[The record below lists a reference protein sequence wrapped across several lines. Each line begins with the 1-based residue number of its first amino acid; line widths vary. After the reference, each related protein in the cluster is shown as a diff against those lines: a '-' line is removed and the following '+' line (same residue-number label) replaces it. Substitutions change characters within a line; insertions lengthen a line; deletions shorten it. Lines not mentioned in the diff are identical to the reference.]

1 MSKLD
6 LDSAT
11 QSIVR
16 LTCEMFVRFQ
26 SNQLLSWI
34 ILLMSAVLS
43 ACAVGPDFHRPAA
56 ATDKRYTNRSIAA
69 VTAPATTVEFAPQQ
83 FDSARDIPADWWN
96 LFHSDALSG
105 LVNRALKANP
115 DLAAARASLIEAQE
129 NFRAEEGTLFP
140 TITASGSATRSR
152 NLIATGAGS
161 TAVSANDFSASVSA
175 SYTLDVFGGIRRAVE
190 QLGAQTDYER
200 FELEAAYLTL
210 TSNVVTAALN
220 EASLQAQIKATQEII
235 RVYTEQL
242 DITRR
247 RFAHG
252 GVSLAE
258 VLEQQTSLASAT
270 ATLPP
275 LQKQLDQQR
284 NQLAVYLG
292 VHPGDFEGS
301 KIDLAD
307 LSLPEGLPVSLP
319 SKLVDQRPDIRAY
332 EALLHS
338 ATANVGIAT
347 ANMLPQFTLTGSYGG
362 ESERLSDLFSP
373 SGVVWS
379 LASGLTQPVFDGGT
393 LLHRKRSAEAALQTA
408 AAQYSSTVNSAFQDV
423 ANALVAIEQDAKT
436 LQADLLT
443 EKLAAES
450 LDVSQSQFRAGAS
463 AYLTVLTA
471 EQSYQSARLSMVSA
485 EANRFTDTVALY
497 KALGGGWWNRDDINA
512 AIATEMIP

>member
-1 MSKLD
+1 MNRRNPNL
-6 LDSAT
+6 AT
-11 QSIVR
+11 QSVVH
-16 LTCEMFVRFQ
+16 LACEVFVRVQ
-26 SNQLLSWI
+26 SNRLLSWML
-34 ILLMSAVLS
+34 LLMSAALS
-43 ACAVGPDFHRPAA
+43 ACAAGPDFHRPKA
-56 ATDKRYTNRSIAA
+56 ATDERYTNRSSAA
-69 VTAPATTVEFAPQQ
+69 LTAPATSADFQPQQ
-83 FDSARDIPADWWN
+83 FDSARDIPADWWT
-96 LFHSDALSG
+96 LFHSDALSA

-115 DLAAARASLIEAQE
+115 DLAAARATLLEAQE
-129 NFRAEEGTLFP
+129 NVLAEKGSLFP
-140 TITASGSATRSR
+140 SITANGSATRSR
-152 NLIATGAGS
+152 SVIATGAGS
-161 TAVSANDFSASVSA
+161 ANVLANDFSTSASA
-175 SYTLDVFGGIRRAVE
+175 SYTLDAFGGIRRSIE

-220 EASLQAQIKATQEII
+220 EASLQAQIEATQEII
-235 RVYTEQL
+235 RIYTEQL
-242 DITRR
+242 DITQR
-247 RFAHG
+247 RFGHG

-258 VLEQQTSLASAT
+258 VLQQETSLASAR

-292 VHPGDFEGS
+292 IHPGDFEGS

-307 LSLPEGLPVSLP
+307 LSLPEDLPLSVP
-319 SKLVDQRPDIRAY
+319 SKLIDQRPDIRAY

-373 SGVVWS
+373 SGIVWS

-393 LLHRKRSAEAALQTA
+393 LLHRKRASQAALQTA

-423 ANALVAIEQDAKT
+423 ANALVAIEQDAKS

-443 EKLAAES
+443 EKLSAQS
-450 LDVSQSQFRAGAS
+450 LNVSQSQFRAGAS

-471 EQSYQSARLSMVSA
+471 EQSYQSARLELVSA
-485 EANRFTDTVALY
+485 KASRFTDTVALF

-512 AIATEMIP
+512 VIATETIP

>member
-16 LTCEMFVRFQ
+16 LTCEVFVRFQ
-26 SNQLLSWI
+26 SHQLLSWI
-34 ILLMSAVLS
+34 VLLMSAALS
-43 ACAVGPDFHRPAA
+43 ACAAGPNFHRPAA
-56 ATDKRYTNRSIAA
+56 AADERYTRRPIAA
-69 VTAPATTVEFAPQQ
+69 VIAPATTVEFAPQQ
-83 FDSARDIPADWWN
+83 FDTACDISADWWN
-96 LFHSDALSG
+96 LFHSDALSV
-105 LVNRALKANP
+105 LVDRALKANP
-115 DLAAARASLIEAQE
+115 DLAAARATLLQAQE
-129 NFRAEEGTLFP
+129 NVLAEKGSLFP
-140 TITASGSATRSR
+140 SITASGSATRSR
-152 NLIATGAGS
+152 SVIATGAGS
-161 TAVSANDFSASVSA
+161 ATVLANDFSASASA
-175 SYTLDVFGGIRRAVE
+175 SYTLDVFGGIRRSIE

-210 TSNVVTAALN
+210 TSNVVTAAFN
-220 EASLQAQIKATQEII
+220 EASLQAQIAATQEII

-242 DITRR
+242 DITRK

-252 GVSLAE
+252 GVSRAQ
-258 VLEQQTSLASAT
+258 VLQQQTSLASAT
-270 ATLPP
+270 ATLPS

-284 NQLAVYLG
+284 NEIAVYLG
-292 VHPGDFEGS
+292 IHPGDFEGS

-307 LSLPEGLPVSLP
+307 LTLPEDLPVSLP
-319 SKLVDQRPDIRAY
+319 SKLIDQRPDIRAY

-362 ESERLSDLFSP
+362 DSQRLSDLFSP
-373 SGVVWS
+373 SGIVWS
-379 LASGLTQPVFDGGT
+379 LASGLTQPIFEGGT
-393 LLHRKRSAEAALQTA
+393 LLHRKRASEAALQTA

-450 LDVSQSQFRAGAS
+450 LDISQSQFRAGAS

-485 EANRFTDTVALY
+485 EAGRFTDTVALY
-497 KALGGGWWNRDDINA
+497 KALGGGWWNRDDLHA
-512 AIATEMIP
+512 AIATETIP